1 MHLQRILLL
10 RFVMIYDLLPI
21 PLPLS
26 STAYAQKEQDRATVF
41 IQNLAKIHA
50 KFHDITKQTHKK

>member
-1 MHLQRILLL
+1 
-10 RFVMIYDLLPI
+10 MIYDLLPI